1 MLTKYPEYRIICLD
15 KLTYAGNLSTL
26 EPVMKNPSIRFVQA
40 DICDRAAV
48 DKLFE
53 EEHPDIV
60 VNFAA
65 ESHVDRSI
73 ENPGIF
79 LQTNILGTAT
89 LMDACR
95 KYGLR
100 RYHQISTDEV

>member
-1 MLTKYPEYRIICLD
+1 
-15 KLTYAGNLSTL
+15 
-26 EPVMKNPSIRFVQA
+26 MKA
-40 DICDRAAV
+40 DICDREAV

-73 ENPGIF
+73 EDPGIF
-79 LQTNILGTAT
+79 LQTNIIGTSV

-95 KYGLR
+95 KYGIQ
-100 RYHQISTDEV
+100 RYHQISTDEVYGDLPLNRPDLFSPKKPRFIPALRTVAPRLQRTCW